1 MHDHRDNRRSAHG
14 TTGVLL
20 IAALGLLSAACV
32 PGGGSSGAVA
42 PTQLVASV
50 APTQL
55 AGSVG
60 DGPMQD
66 ATVTVTGA
74 GGRRRARTHSDITA
88 KYTLTVPTGTA
99 FPVRI
104 SATGGT
110 DMVSGTTPDFTLTSA
125 ALSPD
130 QHTANLTPI
139 TTLIVRAAEAL
150 PGGLTTT
157 NLDAARKDVMDTLS
171 FGLDPAQVPDPI
183 TTPVTT
189 QNIAGVLRANE
200 ALAELVRRTR
210 RTLETGGRT
219 VSGDRVLDAL
229 AADVSDGALDGRGA
243 AGTDPRISATARAVA
258 AQVLVETLE
267 NRLQVGGTNV
277 TPALDNALRLIAP
290 GAPASATVATVRATD
305 GALAEARHAIRAAR
319 ALSSAPVLGNLLA
332 AVAGLAPGATPQA
345 FSAAL
350 PTGTETEL
358 AVAVTRAATASQAT
372 VDSIN
377 TVANAP
383 LGLPAPRISLTA
395 NPVSVGAGGSAALT
409 WSVTGATSCTASGG
423 WSGARPTAGRT
434 DTGALSATTT
444 YTLACSGPGGDTS
457 AAASVTVDAA
467 PGGSSP
473 APGTALIG
481 ALTVSDTAHAAL
493 WSVQSNL
500 RNGVTLYGD
509 RAYTISSLP
518 AALAGSEWIR
528 TANDSRTFTGTVVAH
543 FTVPR
548 AATVYIAHRDDI
560 GKPVWLRNWVDSG
573 MNLVD
578 SEPKTY
584 SLYRKDFTAGATV
597 ELGPN
602 GGGTSSG
609 MYTVAVIP
617 TAPAAGGT
625 PSSGSGSSSSS
636 GSGSGSA
643 PTPTPTPTPTV
654 DHIPAAVNDAASTA
668 LDTPVTIAVLAND
681 SGLQDVPV
689 TVSLVGAAAHGG
701 VTVNTDNTVR
711 YTPTTDFAGTDHF
724 TYQVR
729 DVDGD
734 LATATVTVTVT
745 CATCSAKA
753 LTLSWDPGPQTI
765 RGYRVYYGT
774 TSSTAT
780 TLAKDVPVGTAGF
793 NATTPSVQFN
803 AWNNLGLRT
812 GGTVCFRVTA
822 YNGRGESGPSTPV
835 CGNL

>member
-1 MHDHRDNRRSAHG
+1 MHDHRNSRRPAHG

-110 DMVSGTTPDFTLTSA
+110 DMVSGAAPGFTLTSA

-130 QHTANLTPI
+130 QHTANLTPV

-150 PGGLTTT
+150 PGGLTAT

-189 QNIAGVLRANE
+189 QNVAGVLRANE
-200 ALAELVRRTR
+200 ALAELIRRTR

-219 VSGDRVLDAL
+219 VSGDRVLGAL

-243 AGTDPRISATARAVA
+243 AGTDPRISATARVVA

-277 TPALDNALRLIAP
+277 TPALDNALRLTMP
-290 GAPASATVATVRATD
+290 GAPASMTVATVRATD

-319 ALSSAPVLGNLLA
+319 ALSSAPVLGDLLT

-350 PTGTETEL
+350 PAGAETEL

-377 TVANAP
+377 TVASAP
-383 LGLPAPRISLTA
+383 LGLPAPRISLTT

-434 DTGALSATTT
+434 DTGALSTTTT

-457 AAASVTVDAA
+457 AAASVTVAA
-467 PGGSSP
+467 TPGASSS
-473 APGTALIG
+473 APSTALIG
-481 ALTVSDTAHAAL
+481 ALTVSDTARAAL

-500 RNGVTLYGD
+500 RNGVALYGD
-509 RAYTISSLP
+509 RAYTVSSLP
-518 AALAGSEWIR
+518 ATLAGSEWIR
-528 TANDSRTFTGTVVAH
+528 TANDSRVFAGTVVAH
-543 FTVPR
+543 FTVSR
-548 AATVYIAHRDDI
+548 TATVYIAHRDDI
-560 GKPVWLRNWVDSG
+560 GGKPAWLRSWVDSG
-573 MNLVD
+573 MNLID

-584 SLYRKDFTAGATV
+584 SLYRKDFAAGATV

-609 MYTVAVIP
+609 MYAVAVIP
-617 TAPAAGGT
+617 TAPAGGGT
-625 PSSGSGSSSSS
+625 PSSSSGS

-643 PTPTPTPTPTV
+643 PTPTV
-654 DHIPAAVNDAASTA
+654 DHIPVAANDTASTA
-668 LDTPVTIAVLAND
+668 LDTPITIAVLAND

-711 YTPTTDFAGTDHF
+711 YTPTTDFAGTDRF

-745 CATCSAKA
+745 CATCSAKT
-753 LTLSWDPGPQTI
+753 LTLSWDPSPQTI
-765 RGYRVYYGT
+765 RGYRVYYGN
-774 TSSTAT
+774 TSPAAT
-780 TLAKDVPVGTAGF
+780 TLARDIPVGTTGF
-793 NATTPSVQFN
+793 DAAAPSVRFN
-803 AWNNLGLRT
+803 AWNDLHLRA
-812 GGTVCFRVTA
+812 GSTVCFRVTA
-822 YNGRGESGPSTPV
+822 YNGMGESGASTPV
-835 CGNL
+835 CGSL